1 MSKNKYLTAPLASD
15 KMPAGIPYI
24 LVNEAAERFAFYGT
38 RCILTVFMTQY
49 LLNSSGLLE
58 PMAPARAREWFHFF
72 VSAVYFVPLVGAL
85 ISDIYLGKFR
95 TIILFSLVYC
105 VGVIALTVDHTR
117 FGLALGLS
125 LIAIGSGVIKPCVSA
140 NVGDQ
145 FGSTNKHL
153 ISKVYNW
160 FYWSINLGAFVSNFF
175 IPELLNYFG
184 PKYGPTVAFGIPAGL
199 MILATVAFW
208 LGRWKFVHIP
218 RAGIGFVKECFSG
231 MGKLIQIPRAA
242 LEFIKDCFNGREK
255 FVHIPRAALEFVK
268 DCFSGEGPNA
278 ILRLAVIYFFIAPFW
293 AIYDQ
298 MDSAW
303 VLLATK
309 LNLRWLWHDWQ
320 PSQIVSANPLLIL
333 ILIPVFSYVIYP
345 SLNRLFRLTPL
356 RKIGIGLFLITTP
369 FAISGLLQTKI
380 KGGDVFKYSSQSTI
394 AGLEPV
400 RLLDGLTDGTG
411 WSSAGPPSP
420 KEPAEVIISLRE
432 RKAWRVSAIGID
444 TATTLSEK
452 EIIAE
457 MDQLIS
463 DTMSRISTE
472 SQSPQSDA
480 LRRQVERLK
489 TAVSEAA
496 RAAKE
501 ASRAAPR
508 ASRREASTKAAQDVA
523 TAALKELGMDP
534 AVLDSRTYAPR
545 EITAFLGDFSGKLV
559 PEPYFELPDA
569 NRPTDPAQYAV
580 ASGWTLLGHYTLDEP
595 TPNAGV
601 TVLKNFQPAPAT
613 HIMIQIDSNYG
624 ADRVK
629 LAEITVSTDQ
639 PVPADADASTAKL
652 WPNVAAIG
660 PTPSVGWMFL
670 AYVLLTSAEILVSI
684 TCLEFSYTQAPI
696 KMKSFIMAIFLLSIS
711 LGNIFTAIVNAVIA
725 SSGGASKLAGANY
738 YWFFIIVMLVTAI
751 LYIPV
756 AARYKEKSYIHDE
769 AAEEDS
775 A

>member
-1 MSKNKYLTAPLASD
+1 MAKNKYLTAPLASD

-72 VSAVYFVPLVGAL
+72 VFAVYFMPLLGAL
-85 ISDIYLGKFR
+85 LSDILLGKFR

-145 FGSTNKHL
+145 FGSTNKRM

-218 RAGIGFVKECFSG
+218 RAGISFVKECFSG
-231 MGKLIQIPRAA
+231 
-242 LEFIKDCFNGREK
+242 
-255 FVHIPRAALEFVK
+255 
-268 DCFSGEGPNA
+268 EGLSA

-309 LNLRWLWHDWQ
+309 LNLRWMWHDWQ

-333 ILIPVFSYVIYP
+333 ILIPVFSYIIYP

-400 RLLDGLTDGTG
+400 HLLDGLKDGTS

-432 RKAWRVSAIGID
+432 RKAWRVNAIGID

-452 EIIAE
+452 EIIAA
-457 MDQLIS
+457 MDQLIGN
-463 DTMSRISTE
+463 TMSRISTG

-480 LRRQVERLK
+480 LRRRVERLK
-489 TAVSEAA
+489 AAVTEAA

-508 ASRREASTKAAQDVA
+508 ASRRETSAKAAKDVA

-534 AVLDSRTYAPR
+534 TALDSRTYAPR
-545 EITAFLGDFSGKLV
+545 EITAFLGDFSDKLV

-569 NRPTDPAQYAV
+569 NRPTDPAEYAI

-595 TPNAGV
+595 APNAGV
-601 TVLKNFQPAPAT
+601 TVLKNFQPALAT
-613 HIMIQIDSNYG
+613 HVMIQIDSNYG

>member
-1 MSKNKYLTAPLASD
+1 MAKNKYLTAPLALD

-72 VSAVYFVPLVGAL
+72 VFAVYFMPLVGAL
-85 ISDIYLGKFR
+85 LSDILLGKFR

-105 VGVIALTVDHTR
+105 MGVIALAVDHTR

-218 RAGIGFVKECFSG
+218 RAGLGFVKECFSG
-231 MGKLIQIPRAA
+231 DGL
-242 LEFIKDCFNGREK
+242 
-255 FVHIPRAALEFVK
+255 
-268 DCFSGEGPNA
+268 SA
-278 ILRLAVIYFFIAPFW
+278 ILKLAVIYLFIAPFW

-309 LNLRWLWHDWQ
+309 LNLRWMWHDWQ

-369 FAISGLLQTKI
+369 FAISGVLQTKI

-400 RLLDGLTDGTG
+400 HLLDGLTDGTG

-432 RKAWRVSAIGID
+432 RKAWRVNAIGID
-444 TATTLSEK
+444 TATTLGEK
-452 EIIAE
+452 EIIAA
-457 MDQLIS
+457 MGQLIG

-472 SQSPQSDA
+472 SQSPESDA
-480 LRRQVERLK
+480 LRRRVERLK

-508 ASRREASTKAAQDVA
+508 ASRRDASAKAAKDVA
-523 TAALKELGMDP
+523 TAALKELGLDT
-534 AVLDSRTYAPR
+534 AVLDSKTYAPR
-545 EITAFLGDFSGKLV
+545 EITAFLGDFSDKLV

-601 TVLKNFQPAPAT
+601 TVLQNFQPALAT
-613 HIMIQIDSNYG
+613 HVMIQIESNYG

-629 LAEITVSTDQ
+629 LSEITVSTDQ
-639 PVPADADASTAKL
+639 PVPANADSSTAKL

-738 YWFFIIVMLVTAI
+738 YWFFIIVMLITAI
-751 LYIPV
+751 LYVPV

>member
-1 MSKNKYLTAPLASD
+1 MAKNKYLTAPVASE

-49 LLNSSGLLE
+49 LLSANGQLD
-58 PMAPARAREWFHFF
+58 PMTPAHSKEWFHFF
-72 VSAVYFVPLVGAL
+72 VSAVYFTPLLGAL
-85 ISDIYLGKFR
+85 LSDILLGKFF

-117 FGLALGLS
+117 LGLALGLS
-125 LIAIGSGVIKPCVSA
+125 LIAIGSGIIKPCVSA

-153 ISKVYNW
+153 LSKVYNW

-175 IPELLNYFG
+175 IPELLDRFG
-184 PKYGPTVAFGIPAGL
+184 PKYGPTVAFGVPAGL
-199 MILATVAFW
+199 MIVATVAFW

-218 RAGIGFVKECFSG
+218 RAGGAFVKECFSG
-231 MGKLIQIPRAA
+231 
-242 LEFIKDCFNGREK
+242 
-255 FVHIPRAALEFVK
+255 
-268 DCFSGEGPNA
+268 EGLRA
-278 ILRLAVIYFFIAPFW
+278 ILRLAVIYLFIAPFW

-333 ILIPVFSYVIYP
+333 ILIPAFSYVIYP

-369 FAISGLLQTKI
+369 FAISGVLQTKI
-380 KGGDVFKYSSQSTI
+380 RGGDVFKYSSQSTI

-400 RLLDGLTDGTG
+400 HLLDGVTDGAG
-411 WSSAGPPSP
+411 WSSAGAPSP
-420 KEPAEVIISLRE
+420 NEPAEIIISLRE
-432 RKAWRVSAIGID
+432 RKAWKVNAIGID

-452 EIIAE
+452 EIIAAL
-457 MDQLIS
+457 DQLIS
-463 DTMSRISTE
+463 DTTNQISTA
-472 SQSPQSDA
+472 SQSPQSNS
-480 LRRQVERLK
+480 LRRRVELLK
-489 TAVSEAA
+489 TATTEAA

-501 ASRAAPR
+501 ARRAASR
-508 ASRREASTKAAQDVA
+508 ASRRAASAQAAKDVA

-534 AVLDSRTYAPR
+534 AILDSRTYAPR

-569 NRPTDPAQYAV
+569 NKPSDPAQYAV
-580 ASGWTLLGHYTLDEP
+580 ASGWTLLGYYTLNEP
-595 TPNAGV
+595 TPDANG
-601 TVLKNFQPAPAT
+601 TVLNNFQPARAT
-613 HIMIQIDSNYG
+613 HVMIQIDSNYG

-629 LAEITVSTDQ
+629 LAEITVSTDE
-639 PVPADADASTAKL
+639 PVPADADAPTAKL

-696 KMKSFIMAIFLLSIS
+696 KMKSFIMAIFLMSIS
-711 LGNIFTAIVNAVIA
+711 LGNIFTAIVNGVIA
-725 SSGGASKLAGANY
+725 NSGGTSKLAGANY
-738 YWFFIIVMLVTAI
+738 YWFFIIVMLVTAV

-756 AARYKEKSYIHDE
+756 AARYKEKSYIQDE
-769 AAEEDS
+769 KPADESPDETTA
-775 A
+775 

>member
-1 MSKNKYLTAPLASD
+1 MAKNKYLTAPLASD

-49 LLNSSGLLE
+49 LLSSSGLLE
-58 PMAPARAREWFHFF
+58 PMAPVRAREWFHFF
-72 VSAVYFVPLVGAL
+72 VFAVYFMPLLGAL
-85 ISDIYLGKFR
+85 LSDILLGKFL

-117 FGLALGLS
+117 LGLALGLS

-184 PKYGPTVAFGIPAGL
+184 PKNGPTVAFGIPAGL

-218 RAGIGFVKECFSG
+218 RAGAAFV
-231 MGKLIQIPRAA
+231 
-242 LEFIKDCFNGREK
+242 RE
-255 FVHIPRAALEFVK
+255 
-268 DCFSGEGPNA
+268 CFSGEGLSA
-278 ILRLAVIYFFIAPFW
+278 ILRLAVIYLFIAPFW

-309 LNLRWLWHDWQ
+309 LNLRWMWHDWQ

-369 FAISGLLQTKI
+369 FAISGVLQTKI
-380 KGGDVFKYSSQSTI
+380 TGGDVFRYSSQSTI
-394 AGLEPV
+394 AGLEPA
-400 RLLDGLTDGTG
+400 RLLDRLTDGAG

-420 KEPAEVIISLRE
+420 NEPAEIIISLRE
-432 RKAWRVSAIGID
+432 RKAWRVDAIGID
-444 TATTLSEK
+444 TATTLSEN

-463 DTMSRISTE
+463 DTISRISTE
-472 SQSPQSDA
+472 SQSSESDA
-480 LRRQVERLK
+480 LRLRVERLK
-489 TAVSEAA
+489 TAVTEAA

-501 ASRAAPR
+501 AGRAAPR
-508 ASRREASTKAAQDVA
+508 ASRREASAKAAQDVA
-523 TAALKELGMDP
+523 TAALKELGLDP
-534 AVLDSRTYAPR
+534 AILDSRTYAPR
-545 EITAFLGDFSGKLV
+545 EITVFLGDFSGKPV
-559 PEPYFELPDA
+559 PEPYFELPDS
-569 NRPTDPAQYAV
+569 NRPSDPAQYAV
-580 ASGWTLLGHYTLDEP
+580 ASGWTLLGHYALEEP
-595 TPNAGV
+595 KPNAGG
-601 TVLKNFQPAPAT
+601 TVLQNFQPALAT
-613 HIMIQIDSNYG
+613 HVMIQIDSNYG

-629 LAEITVSTDQ
+629 LAEITVSTNQ
-639 PVPADADASTAKL
+639 PVPAGADASTAKL

-711 LGNIFTAIVNAVIA
+711 LGNIFTAIVNGVIA

-756 AARYKEKSYIHDE
+756 AARYKEKSYIQDE
-769 AAEEDS
+769 AGEENS

>member
-1 MSKNKYLTAPLASD
+1 MAKNKYLTAPLALN

-72 VSAVYFVPLVGAL
+72 VFAVYFMPLLGAL
-85 ISDIYLGKFR
+85 LSDILLGKFR

-208 LGRWKFVHIP
+208 LGRWKYVHIP

-231 MGKLIQIPRAA
+231 
-242 LEFIKDCFNGREK
+242 
-255 FVHIPRAALEFVK
+255 
-268 DCFSGEGPNA
+268 EGLSA
-278 ILRLAVIYFFIAPFW
+278 ILRLAIIYLFIAPFW

-309 LNLRWLWHDWQ
+309 LNLHWMWHDWQ

-380 KGGDVFKYSSQSTI
+380 AGGDVFKYSSQSTI

-400 RLLDGLTDGTG
+400 HLLDGLKDGAG

-432 RKAWRVSAIGID
+432 RKAWRVNAIGID
-444 TATTLSEK
+444 VATTLSEK
-452 EIIAE
+452 EILAA

-472 SQSPQSDA
+472 SQSPDSDA
-480 LRRQVERLK
+480 MRRRIERLK
-489 TAVSEAA
+489 SAKTEAA
-496 RAAKE
+496 RAAS
-501 ASRAAPR
+501 AQAAG
-508 ASRREASTKAAQDVA
+508 DIA
-523 TAALKELGMDP
+523 TTALKELGMDA
-534 AVLDSRTYAPR
+534 AVLDSRTYAPHG
-545 EITAFLGDFSGKLV
+545 ITAFLGNFSGKLV

-595 TPNAGV
+595 APNAGV
-601 TVLKNFQPAPAT
+601 TVLKNFQPALAT
-613 HIMIQIDSNYG
+613 HVMIQIDSNYS

-639 PVPADADASTAKL
+639 PVPVDADASTAKL

-725 SSGGASKLAGANY
+725 GSGGASKLAGANY